1 MPTTDS
7 LTQTWAPQAQGALR
21 VVSGFLF
28 LQHATAKFFGVPHVA
43 AFDNLTLF
51 SLIGFAGVL
60 ELIGSLL
67 LIIGLFTRPTA
78 FILSG
83 EMAAAYFMAH
93 ASQGHFLSPSLNQGE
108 PAVLYCFIFLF
119 FATAGAGAWSIDAA
133 RDRRIHTVIPD
144 SEK

>member
-7 LTQTWAPQAQGALR
+7 LMQTWAPQDQCALR
-21 VVSGFLF
+21 VVTGFPF

-43 AFDNLTLF
+43 AFDNLTFF

-60 ELIGSLL
+60 ELIGSVL

-108 PAVLYCFIFLF
+108 PAVLYVSSSCSSRLLGR
-119 FATAGAGAWSIDAA
+119 ARGALTRPASAEF
-133 RDRRIHTVIPD
+133 RL
-144 SEK
+144 